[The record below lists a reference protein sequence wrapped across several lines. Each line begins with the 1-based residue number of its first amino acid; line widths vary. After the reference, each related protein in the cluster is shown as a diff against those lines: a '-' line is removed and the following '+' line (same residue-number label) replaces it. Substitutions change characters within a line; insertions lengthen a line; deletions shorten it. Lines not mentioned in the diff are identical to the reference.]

1 MKCVQCRSIEGRLKQ
16 FILMFWKHIWETQNV
31 LFKLYRLWATISLVE
46 LRFEYFTTPPY
57 AVSHSWF
64 QVIVYMLHSLL
75 KNQII
80 QYPFWYQKI
89 TFPILRVGVNGYVVF
104 STGRE
109 KYRHDGENYSSVL
122 LQKHYNFADLSF
134 TKLFSKYCRYH
145 LDFRIFCAS

>member
-1 MKCVQCRSIEGRLKQ
+1 MKSVQCRSIEGRLKQ

-57 AVSHSWF
+57 AVSHRWF
-64 QVIVYMLHSLL
+64 QVIVYMLHSFTEKPNYSMPLLIL
-75 KNQII
+75 KN
-80 QYPFWYQKI
+80 
-89 TFPILRVGVNGYVVF
+89 NF
-104 STGRE
+104 SYTQSRSQWLCSVLYWKG
-109 KYRHDGENYSSVL
+109 KNTIMMVHYSSVL